1 MKISIS
7 GMKIL
12 FLDTKPIRRG
22 AQVFVDDLSKQFD
35 AKGFEVKKVYLYQY
49 DDDVKLELLPQD
61 SELNGDESHIFEKV
75 PTIHPVLLK
84 RLIANIREFDPD
96 IVMLNGSRTLKYGA
110 AAKKFLP
117 LKTKLV
123 YRIIDSP
130 KFWNRNPFKQ
140 WYYRNLVLSQIDAAV
155 GVSAASLADMIS
167 LHGFNKPST
176 VIHRAINDAKF
187 ISVPQRKESRE
198 ALGLDENDKVVL
210 FLGNLTPQK
219 RPDRFIAIVHQIKN
233 QIPGIK
239 ALMVGDGILR
249 ADSEKQA
256 AALDL
261 TDNIQFCGYQK
272 EVNRF
277 ISASDILILSSDT
290 EGLPGVV
297 LECGYL
303 GIPTVSGNVGGI
315 KECVEVDITGF
326 VIENKTPEN
335 YVEKALLLL
344 QNEDMRVTMGEKQC
358 EKVRSGFT
366 MDQVIHKYISFF
378 QQISKS

>member
-1 MKISIS
+1 
-7 GMKIL
+7 MKIL

-35 AKGFEVKKVYLYQY
+35 AKGFDVKKVYLYQY

-61 SELNGDESHIFEKV
+61 SELNGDESHIFEKI
-75 PTIHPVLLK
+75 PTIHPGLLK
-84 RLIANIREFDPD
+84 RLIANIRAFDPD

-110 AAKKFLP
+110 AAKKLLAP
-117 LKTKLV
+117 KTKLV

-130 KFWNRNPFKQ
+130 KFWNPNPFKQ

-155 GVSAASLADMIS
+155 GVSAASLSDMIS

-176 VIHRAINDAKF
+176 VIHRAIMDAKF
-187 ISVPQRKESRE
+187 ASVPKRNESRA
-198 ALGLDENDKVVL
+198 ALGLNENEKVVL

-219 RPDRFIAIVHQIKN
+219 RPDRFIAIIHQIKN
-233 QIPGIK
+233 HIPGIK
-239 ALMVGDGILR
+239 ALMVGNGILR
-249 ADSEKQA
+249 AESEKQA
-256 AALDL
+256 AELGL

-277 ISASDILILSSDT
+277 INASDLLILSSDT

-315 KECVEVDITGF
+315 KECVETGITGF
-326 VIENKTPEN
+326 VIENKDPEN

-344 QNEDMRVTMGEKQC
+344 QNEDMRVTMGEKQR
-358 EKVRSGFT
+358 EKVRTGFT
-366 MDQVIHKYISFF
+366 MDQVLHKYISFF
-378 QQISKS
+378 EQISKS

>member
-1 MKISIS
+1 
-7 GMKIL
+7 MKIL

-35 AKGFEVKKVYLYQY
+35 AKGFEVKKVYLYKY
-49 DDDVKLELLPQD
+49 NDEVKLELLPQD
-61 SELNGDESHIFEKV
+61 SELNGDESHIFEKI
-75 PTIHPVLLK
+75 PTVQPLLLK
-84 RLIANIREFDPD
+84 RLIKNIRAFDPD

-110 AAKKFLP
+110 AAKKFLAP
-117 LKTKLV
+117 KTKLV

-130 KFWNRNPFKQ
+130 KFWNPNPFKQ
-140 WYYRNLVLSQIDAAV
+140 WYYRKLVLSQIDAAV

-176 VIHRAINDAKF
+176 VIHRAIMDAKF
-187 ISVPQRKESRE
+187 ASVPKRNESRA
-198 ALGLDENDKVVL
+198 ALELQENEKVVL
-210 FLGNLTPQK
+210 FLGNLTTQK
-219 RPDRFIAIVHQIKN
+219 RPDRFIAIIHQIKN
-233 QIPGIK
+233 HIPGIK

-249 ADSEKQA
+249 AESEKQA
-256 AALDL
+256 AELGL
-261 TDNIQFCGYQK
+261 TDNIQLCGYQK

-277 ISASDILILSSDT
+277 IIASDILILSSDT

-303 GIPTVSGNVGGI
+303 GIPTVSGDVGGI
-315 KECVEVDITGF
+315 KECVETGVTGF
-326 VIENKTPEN
+326 VIENKVPKN

-344 QNEDMRVTMGEKQC
+344 QNEDMRVSMGEKQRK
-358 EKVRSGFT
+358 KVCAGFT

-378 QQISKS
+378 EQISKS

>member
-1 MKISIS
+1 
-7 GMKIL
+7 MKIL

-49 DDDVKLELLPQD
+49 DDDVKLDLLPQD
-61 SELNGDESHIFEKV
+61 SELKGDESHLFEKV
-75 PTIHPVLLK
+75 PTIHPALLK
-84 RLIANIREFDPD
+84 RLIKNIRAFDPD

-110 AAKKFLP
+110 AAKKFLAP
-117 LKTKLV
+117 KTKLV

-130 KFWNRNPFKQ
+130 KFWNPNPFKQ
-140 WYYRNLVLSQIDAAV
+140 WYYRKLVLSQIDAAV

-176 VIHRAINDAKF
+176 VIHRAIMDAKF
-187 ISVPQRKESRE
+187 ASVPKRNESRDE
-198 ALGLDENDKVVL
+198 LRLRENDKVVL
-210 FLGNLTPQK
+210 FLGNLSPQK
-219 RPDRFIAIVHQIKN
+219 RPDRFIAIIHQIKN
-233 QIPGIK
+233 HIPGIK

-249 ADSEKQA
+249 AESEKQA
-256 AALDL
+256 AELGL

-277 ISASDILILSSDT
+277 IIASDILILSSDT

-303 GIPTVSGNVGGI
+303 GIPTVSGDVGGI
-315 KECVEVDITGF
+315 KECLETGVTGF
-326 VIENKTPEN
+326 VIENKVPEN

-344 QNEDMRVTMGEKQC
+344 QNEDMRVTMGEKQR
-358 EKVRSGFT
+358 EKVRTGFT

-378 QQISKS
+378 EQISKS